1 MANFIKFLGTAGAR
15 VVLSKQLRASGG
27 IWLSLDD
34 TNLYIDPGPG
44 ALVHCF
50 KSRPKLDP
58 VNLDG
63 ILLSHRHLDHS
74 GDINAMIEAM
84 ANATFNKRGIVLAP
98 YDALEGDPV
107 ILKYVRAYPERIETI
122 KQNKTYKIKNLE
134 VLSPVKHK
142 HHGSEAFGFKIKGK
156 KHTISYIA
164 DTDFFPELIKAYKG
178 SDILIVNVMFPQSMP
193 NIEHLCLEDAEKL
206 IKGIK
211 PKTAILTHFGIRM
224 IKAKPWEIAEQMSCK
239 LKTKVIAAADGMNLV
254 L

>member
-142 HHGSEAFGFKIKGK
+142 HHGSEAFGFKIK
-156 KHTISYIA
+156 
-164 DTDFFPELIKAYKG
+164 
-178 SDILIVNVMFPQSMP
+178 
-193 NIEHLCLEDAEKL
+193 
-206 IKGIK
+206 
-211 PKTAILTHFGIRM
+211 
-224 IKAKPWEIAEQMSCK
+224 
-239 LKTKVIAAADGMNLV
+239 
-254 L
+254 